1 MSFAV
6 VVVMMM
12 LLLHSTKKK
21 QKNYFNIIQHL
32 ICQSEIRRKKQGK
45 ILVSH
50 FKK

>member
-21 QKNYFNIIQHL
+21 QNNYFNIIEHL
-32 ICQSEIRRKKQGK
+32 ICQSETRRKKNK
-45 ILVSH
+45 V
-50 FKK
+50 KY